1 MSHRS
6 TPLTLLPAMLC
17 DGQLWSRQIMD
28 LSPDTAIELADLT
41 LDESIAAMAARVLAR
56 APARFAAAGVG
67 LGGHVALEIMR
78 QAPDRIDRLALIGT
92 RGTSDRRV
100 RLAEQH
106 GSLATAPLADP
117 TLTPLISGQ
126 AQAMADRIGR
136 DVFAR
141 QQRALLARPAI
152 DDMLGSIAV
161 PTLVAVGDRDRICTR
176 SDALAL
182 HARIPGATFMTIAD
196 CGHLAPLERPGAVTQ
211 ALRGWLRQGEK
222 RTWRRAA

>member
-1 MSHRS
+1 
-6 TPLTLLPAMLC
+6 MLC